1 MTGHVDPD
9 RERYAIFKELP
20 RDQPIHMLNLVRLR
34 ETAVYEDG
42 SMVTGREAYAAYG
55 RESGPVFRKLGGRI
69 VWSGKFDMVLIGP
82 ESEYWDICFIAEYPS
97 AEAFIAMLK
106 DEEYRK
112 AVKHRQAA
120 VFDSRL
126 IRLQPAES
134 GGVFG

>member
-20 RDQPIHMLNLVRLR
+20 RDQPIQMLNLVRLR

-82 ESEYWDICFIAEYPS
+82 DSEYWDICFIAEYPS
-97 AEAFIAMLK
+97 ADAFIAMLR
-106 DEEYRK
+106 DEQYRK

-126 IRLQPAES
+126 IRLQPGENK
-134 GGVFG
+134 GVFG

>member
-82 ESEYWDICFIAEYPS
+82 DSEYWDICFIAEYPS
-97 AEAFIAMLK
+97 ADAFIAMLR
-106 DEEYRK
+106 DDEYRK

-126 IRLQPAES
+126 IRMQPGENK
-134 GGVFG
+134 GVFG

>member
-1 MTGHVDPD
+1 MTGYVDPD

-20 RDQPIHMLNLVRLR
+20 RDRPIHMLNLVRLR

-42 SMVTGREAYAAYG
+42 SMVTGHEAYAAYG
-55 RESGPVFRKLGGRI
+55 RESGPVFRRLGGRI

-82 ESEYWDICFIAEYPS
+82 QGEYWDICFIAEYPS
-97 AEAFIAMLK
+97 AEAFIAMLR
-106 DEEYRK
+106 DEDYRK

-126 IRLQPAES
+126 IRMQPGENK
-134 GGVFG
+134 GVFG

>member
-1 MTGHVDPD
+1 MSGHVDPD

-20 RDQPIHMLNLVRLR
+20 RSGKIHMLNLVRLR

-42 SMVTGREAYAAYG
+42 TMVTGEEAYAAYG
-55 RESGPVFRKLGGRI
+55 RESGPVFQRLGGRI
-69 VWSGKFDMVLIGP
+69 VWSGKFELMLIGP
-82 ESEYWDICFIAEYPS
+82 ESEYWDICFVAEYPD
-97 AEAFIAMLK
+97 AGAFIAMLR

-126 IRLQPAES
+126 IRLRPLES
-134 GGVFG
+134 KGVFG

>member
-1 MTGHVDPD
+1 MNSHVDPD

-20 RDQPIHMLNLVRLR
+20 RSGKIHMLNLVRLR

-42 SMVTGREAYAAYG
+42 TMVTGHEAYAAYG
-55 RESGPVFRKLGGRI
+55 RESGPVFQRLGGRI
-69 VWSGKFDMVLIGP
+69 VWSGKFELMLIGP
-82 ESEYWDICFIAEYPS
+82 ESEYWDICFVAEYPD
-97 AEAFIAMLK
+97 ADTFIAMLRN
-106 DEEYRK
+106 EEYRK

-126 IRLQPAES
+126 VRLRPSES